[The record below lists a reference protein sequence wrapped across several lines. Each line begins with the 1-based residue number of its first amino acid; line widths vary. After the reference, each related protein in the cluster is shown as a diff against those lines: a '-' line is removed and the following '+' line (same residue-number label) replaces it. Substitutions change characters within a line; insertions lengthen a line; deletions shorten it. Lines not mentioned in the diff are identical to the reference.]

1 MGSSSL
7 LSRLPQYLIT
17 AMLEAHVAVATCR
30 VGTAQARASR
40 RAQRQQVFTG
50 PVPCARCVD
59 PSRKKTAQRCQQL
72 QRGAFRASRP
82 RLLTLTPLLAFFAGD
97 ADIAR
102 KISLIPKRGI
112 SISAPNAGGGP
123 SSAVAERRGQGGDVG
138 YPTQPD
144 SGTGRP
150 ADCLT
155 TAALASAA
163 R

>member
-1 MGSSSL
+1 MRSGSSVTESEELMGSSSL

-97 ADIAR
+97 ADILLYLSEEFPFPRRTQEVGHPAR
-102 KISLIPKRGI
+102 WQRGEAKGEAWAIPH
-112 SISAPNAGGGP
+112 SQTAELAGL
-123 SSAVAERRGQGGDVG
+123 R
-138 YPTQPD
+138 
-144 SGTGRP
+144 
-150 ADCLT
+150 
-155 TAALASAA
+155 TA
-163 R
+163 